1 MDSEGVLHIDCDD
14 CVMVGTPTCDDCLV
28 TFLCGR
34 STDGSVVVDISEAR
48 AIRLLQRGG
57 LAPAL
62 RHQPRAAAAGPT

>member
-1 MDSEGVLHIDCDD
+1 MDSEGVLRIDCDD
-14 CVMVGTPTCDDCLV
+14 CAMVGTPTCDDCLV

-34 STDGSVVVDISEAR
+34 SSDGSVVVDITEAR

-62 RHQPRAAAAGPT
+62 RHQPRAVGGPS

>member
-1 MDSEGVLHIDCDD
+1 MEQDGVLRIDCDD
-14 CVMVGTPTCDDCLV
+14 CAMEGTSTCDDCLV

-34 STDGSVVVDISEAR
+34 GSDGSVVVDISEAR

-62 RHQPRAAAAGPT
+62 RHQPRAAAAPS

>member
-1 MDSEGVLHIDCDD
+1 MEPDGVLRIDCDD
-14 CVMVGTPTCDDCLV
+14 CAMEGTSTCDDCLV

-34 STDGSVVVDISEAR
+34 GSDGSVVVDISEAR

-62 RHQPRAAAAGPT
+62 RHQPRAAAAPS